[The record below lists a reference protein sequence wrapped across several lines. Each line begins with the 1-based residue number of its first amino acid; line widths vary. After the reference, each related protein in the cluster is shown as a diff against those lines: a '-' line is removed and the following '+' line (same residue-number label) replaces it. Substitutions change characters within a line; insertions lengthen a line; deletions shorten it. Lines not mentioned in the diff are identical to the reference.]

1 MLNELN
7 SEWLNDILLNMEDA
21 VCLTGKNGE
30 LLYAN
35 PAALNLFS
43 LDVTLS
49 PKIWDAIPYVEGN
62 DALIQL
68 FIDGV
73 TQKRESFSA
82 PVDYVNNE
90 GEVFRLY
97 VTLTCK
103 PSKSGTILIV
113 IHNLTKLIKVYS
125 AFERYTSPEIAD
137 FVLSTPEGE
146 KQGGRVR
153 EVSILMSDLRGFTA
167 MSTHLSPD
175 RLITMLNHYFEAM
188 AAVIRKYRGTVIE
201 FLGDGIFVV
210 FGAPKDMPDHA
221 TAAAC
226 CAVEMQNAMAGVN
239 AWNRENGYPE
249 LEMGIGV
256 NSGPAVVG
264 NIGSDQKM
272 KYGCMGETVN
282 LTGRLETFS
291 LGGEIC
297 VSEKTRNL
305 IPAEVKI
312 LAENSFMP
320 KGGRQEILYYTI
332 AGVGEDCVLKNAAGE
347 IRWRKLTQ
355 AKETAYYLLDGK
367 TVEPKEYTGRLT
379 EVSEDGRYGILAT
392 DSMLNPLQ
400 NLLLRFGDL
409 EVYAKVT
416 NKAER
421 GIRIGFTTKPE
432 GFEELIR

>member
-90 GEVFRLY
+90 GELFRLY

-137 FVLSTPEGE
+137 YVLSTPEGE
-146 KQGGRVR
+146 KQGGQVQKQGPCPFCRPSR
-153 EVSILMSDLRGFTA
+153 K
-167 MSTHLSPD
+167 PYQ
-175 RLITMLNHYFEAM
+175 LISQPAHQTKEQH
-188 AAVIRKYRGTVIE
+188 
-201 FLGDGIFVV
+201 
-210 FGAPKDMPDHA
+210 DHS
-221 TAAAC
+221 
-226 CAVEMQNAMAGVN
+226 
-239 AWNRENGYPE
+239 
-249 LEMGIGV
+249 L
-256 NSGPAVVG
+256 VG
-264 NIGSDQKM
+264 
-272 KYGCMGETVN
+272 
-282 LTGRLETFS
+282 
-291 LGGEIC
+291 
-297 VSEKTRNL
+297 
-305 IPAEVKI
+305 
-312 LAENSFMP
+312 
-320 KGGRQEILYYTI
+320 
-332 AGVGEDCVLKNAAGE
+332 
-347 IRWRKLTQ
+347 
-355 AKETAYYLLDGK
+355 
-367 TVEPKEYTGRLT
+367 LT
-379 EVSEDGRYGILAT
+379 EHIPYHPRMRPNRPRFRVGCSYST
-392 DSMLNPLQ
+392 DRTRPSMM
-400 NLLLRFGDL
+400 
-409 EVYAKVT
+409 A
-416 NKAER
+416 
-421 GIRIGFTTKPE
+421 
-432 GFEELIR
+432 